1 MEQSDCTSNQH
12 SAKNYLT
19 ESSLMTEDE
28 DTSVPISQCSTA
40 DKAFQISF
48 NGSEVDAD
56 GETSVPTSTA
66 DTIDKALQI
75 SLGSDYDSSPAVV
88 SRKAKAVKKQPAL
101 AEELKPSK

>member
-1 MEQSDCTSNQH
+1 
-12 SAKNYLT
+12 
-19 ESSLMTEDE
+19 MTEDE
-28 DTSVPISQCSTA
+28 DTSVPLSSQCSTA

-56 GETSVPTSTA
+56 GETSVPFSTT

-88 SRKAKAVKKQPAL
+88 SRKAKAVKRQQPAL
-101 AEELKPSK
+101 AEGLKPSK